1 MPKYVVGTV
10 DQIPPGDRKLV
21 EVRGR
26 PIAIFNLDGDFFGI
40 LNRCPHQGAS
50 LCKGQIVGLVES
62 DEPGTYNFSRQNE
75 IIRCPWHGWEFD
87 IRTGKSRCEPDK
99 IKATQYSVTVN
110 DEKQLADED
119 YVTETFDVKVE
130 GQYLVVTV

>member
-21 EVRGR
+21 EIRGR
-26 PIAIFNLDGDFFGI
+26 PITIFNLDGDFFGI
-40 LNRCPHQGAS
+40 LDRCPHQGAS

-62 DEPGTYNFSRQNE
+62 DEPGTYNFSRKYD

-87 IRTGKSRCEPDK
+87 I
-99 IKATQYSVTVN
+99 
-110 DEKQLADED
+110 ADGQAVAD
-119 YVTETFDVKVE
+119 RKWSLRKFDVEVRGE
-130 GQYLVVTV
+130 DVYVLA

>member
-21 EVRGR
+21 EIRGR
-26 PIAIFNLDGDFFGI
+26 PITIFNLDGDFFGI
-40 LNRCPHQGAS
+40 LDR
-50 LCKGQIVGLVES
+50 KGQSVGLGES

-99 IKATQYSVTVN
+99 IKATQYPGTVN